1 VKNDLL
7 SRRKATDCGG
17 RGLRQEVTFMVHVDR
32 PVGLDG
38 VAVCFD
44 DERAVADAGI
54 VLLATLT
61 RRLGIEALVDDRVEL
76 GERAGAGHE
85 GAKVLTLISAMAL
98 GADCIDDCD
107 LLRSGRTADVLGHR
121 VMAPSTLGTFLR
133 AFTFGHVRQLDR
145 GLAGA
150 IERAWAAGAGPGNG
164 RLVVDV
170 DSFVGETFGRGKQ
183 GAAFGYTRVRG
194 YHPILA
200 VRGDTGEVLHIRL
213 RKGSA
218 NTSRGFARFL
228 DELLARVERAGAT
241 GPKLLR
247 ADSGFWNNHSF
258 DRLDRAGWQF
268 SIGVR
273 LQPQVRRAIEA
284 IDEAAWQTLADYPDT
299 SIAEIAETTLNGR
312 RLIVRRVRT
321 LDRQGQL
328 LPSWELFPFVT
339 NRHDEL
345 FSVEAEHRQ
354 HAVVELAIRDLK
366 DQALAHF
373 PSGLFMANAAWTVI
387 AALAHNLLRWTSVI
401 GLPGQTV
408 RAARTLRRRLLALP
422 GRLTRSA
429 RRWTLHL
436 PARWPWQ
443 HDFIRALA
451 RIRALPAAV

>member
-1 VKNDLL
+1 V
-7 SRRKATDCGG
+7 
-17 RGLRQEVTFMVHVDR
+17 LR
-32 PVGLDG
+32 
-38 VAVCFD
+38 A
-44 DERAVADAGI
+44 
-54 VLLATLT
+54 
-61 RRLGIEALVDDRVEL
+61 
-76 GERAGAGHE
+76 
-85 GAKVLTLISAMAL
+85 
-98 GADCIDDCD
+98 
-107 LLRSGRTADVLGHR
+107 GRTADVLGHR

-145 GLAGA
+145 VLGEALG
-150 IERAWAAGAGPGNG
+150 RAWAAGAGPGAG
-164 RLVVDV
+164 RLVIDV
-170 DSFVGETFGRGKQ
+170 DSFVGETFGPKKQ
-183 GAAFGYTRVRG
+183 GAAFGYTRIRG

-200 VRGDTGEVLHIRL
+200 VRADTGEVLHIRL

-218 NTSRGFARFL
+218 NTSRGFGRFL
-228 DELLARVERAGAT
+228 DELLARVDRAGAS

-247 ADSGFWNNHSF
+247 ADSGFWNNHTF
-258 DRLDRAGWQF
+258 KRLDRAGWQF

-273 LQPQVRRAIEA
+273 LQPAVRAAIEA
-284 IDEAAWQTLADYPDT
+284 IEEADWQTLPDYPKS
-299 SIAEIAETTLNGR
+299 SIAQIAETTLGER
-312 RLIVRRVRT
+312 RLVVRRVRT

-328 LPSWELFPFVT
+328 LPTWELFPFAT
-339 NRHDEL
+339 NRTDDL
-345 FSVEAEHRQ
+345 KIVEAEHRQ

-373 PSGLFMANAAWTVI
+373 PSGRFCANAAWTVI

-443 HDFIRALA
+443 HAFAEALA
-451 RIRALPAAV
+451 RIRALAPAA